1 MELPFCPTS
10 LPRHNRLINSYSL
23 PQNPI
28 CSPPFRCVFP
38 TLLPLLRTSPIADL
52 LAGDMAVDL
61 LASAVYFPVVFF
73 DGDREIDVGSVPLYS
88 SLGFKKFQAIVSQR
102 IGVSAQ
108 QISLSLVRRKKARV
122 SPDVRRKVP
131 IDETSDFASIVCERD
146 CFILASLRRSRR
158 ERRGRS
164 RRKGPGAGEEVALP
178 ELKILRRNPARSG
191 FIDPASGLLVPEAVA
206 GIGRWEYEVQLRNL
220 QRQRDKFF
228 LSAVADGPL
237 APFAVPRSPCIAST
251 CEDCEVA
258 KAEGRL
264 PGFHWCVHD
273 AVTVGFRSMVGPIQR
288 PLKKELEA
296 SAQVEG

>member
-1 MELPFCPTS
+1 
-10 LPRHNRLINSYSL
+10 
-23 PQNPI
+23 
-28 CSPPFRCVFP
+28 
-38 TLLPLLRTSPIADL
+38 
-52 LAGDMAVDL
+52 MAVDL

-88 SLGFKKFQAIVSQR
+88 SLGFKKFQAVVSQR
-102 IGVSAQ
+102 IGVAAQ

-146 CFILASLRRSRR
+146 CFILAALRRPRR

-164 RRKGPGAGEEVALP
+164 RRKGHGAGEEVTLP

-191 FIDPASGLLVPEAVA
+191 VIDPASGLLVPEAVA
-206 GIGRWEYEVQLRNL
+206 GIGPWEYEAQLWNL
-220 QRQRDKFF
+220 QRQRDKF
-228 LSAVADGPL
+228 GPL
-237 APFAVPRSPCIAST
+237 APFAVPRPPRMASA
-251 CEDCEVA
+251 CEECEAA
-258 KAEGRL
+258 KVEGRP

-288 PLKKELEA
+288 PTRKELEA
-296 SAQVEG
+296 SAEVEG